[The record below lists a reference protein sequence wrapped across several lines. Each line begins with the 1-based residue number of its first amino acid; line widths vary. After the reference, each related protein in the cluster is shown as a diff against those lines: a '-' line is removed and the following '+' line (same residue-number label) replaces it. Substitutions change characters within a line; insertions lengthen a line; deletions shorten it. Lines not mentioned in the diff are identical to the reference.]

1 MTRLLARWRVTLGF
15 VFAALV
21 LYLASPT
28 RASLQLGAL
37 VAIAGELLR
46 LWAAGH
52 LEKSK
57 EVTQS
62 GPYRYT
68 RHPLYLGSSLIGIGM
83 AIVSH
88 NAIVAAIV
96 VIYLLLT
103 LTAAMRSEE
112 AHLREKFGD
121 AYSKHESDFDDVVER
136 NRPGTSQAAE
146 MVPACA
152 GHLEKHT
159 KASQKGWWITHKEG
173 ILCKS
178 LRWILPLPRPPQLHR
193 KSPR

>member
-37 VAIAGELLR
+37 VAVAGELLR

-121 AYSKHESDFDDVVER
+121 AYDAYAEKRAARVER
-136 NRPGTSQAAE
+136 AFSWQRAIYNREHHTMLGLAAGLAALW
-146 MVPACA
+146 M
-152 GHLEKHT
+152 KT
-159 KASQKGWWITHKEG
+159 NF
-173 ILCKS
+173 
-178 LRWILPLPRPPQLHR
+178 
-193 KSPR
+193 

>member
-1 MTRLLARWRVTLGF
+1 MTRLLARWRVFLGF
-15 VFAALV
+15 VFAAVVLWLATPTPRSLV
-21 LYLASPT
+21 L
-28 RASLQLGAL
+28 GAAI
-37 VAIAGELLR
+37 AIAGESIR

-83 AIVSH
+83 AV
-88 NAIVAAIV
+88 VANNLVVAVIV
-96 VIYLLLT
+96 VAYLVLT

-121 AYSKHESDFDDVVER
+121 AYDAYAQDRAPRVQRFFSWKR
-136 NRPGTSQAAE
+136 AIYNREHHTIAGLLAGLLILAGKMILAGT
-146 MVPACA
+146 V
-152 GHLEKHT
+152 
-159 KASQKGWWITHKEG
+159 
-173 ILCKS
+173 ILVGTV
-178 LRWILPLPRPPQLHR
+178 ILPG
-193 KSPR
+193 

>member
-1 MTRLLARWRVTLGF
+1 MTRLLARWRVFLGF
-15 VFAALV
+15 VFAAVV
-21 LYLASPT
+21 LWLATPT
-28 RASLQLGAL
+28 TQS
-37 VAIAGELLR
+37 VAIGAMVAALGESLR

-83 AIVSH
+83 AIVA
-88 NAIVAAIV
+88 NNLIVAAIV
-96 VIYLLLT
+96 IAYLALT

-121 AYSKHESDFDDVVER
+121 AYDAYAQKRAPKIER
-136 NRPGTSQAAE
+136 EFSWNRAIYNREHHTIAGLVAGLLLLAAK
-146 MVPACA
+146 VYF
-152 GHLEKHT
+152 
-159 KASQKGWWITHKEG
+159 
-173 ILCKS
+173 
-178 LRWILPLPRPPQLHR
+178 
-193 KSPR
+193 